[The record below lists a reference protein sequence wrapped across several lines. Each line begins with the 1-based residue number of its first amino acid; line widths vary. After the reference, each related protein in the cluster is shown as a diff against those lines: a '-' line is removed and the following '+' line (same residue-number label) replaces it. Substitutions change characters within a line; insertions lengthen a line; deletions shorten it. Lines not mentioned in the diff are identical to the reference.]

1 MKVPKATRLPSGAW
15 NVRVMV
21 DGKSVSITKPT
32 EKEAIAAAMQIKARK
47 EDGRKHT
54 PKTVSQAID
63 DYISARENVLS
74 PSTIRG
80 YRIIQR
86 TRFLPY
92 SGKRIGEMTAE
103 GWQRAVN
110 SEAKL
115 CSAKT
120 LRNAWLFLSSV
131 ITNAT
136 GQKVSVRLPQVI
148 QNDLPFLTAEQVP
161 VFLDAIKGT
170 PCEITALL
178 ALSSLRKS
186 EILALRWEDID
197 IERGCIYVRGAAVQN
212 EDGVIVR
219 KKETKNTTSR
229 RTIPFL
235 LPQLRDAVVAADKS
249 ADLVASWTFNT
260 ACRQIN
266 RACHEAGLPSIGLHG
281 LRRSFASLAYHIGMS
296 EEVAMKTG
304 GWADIY
310 TMRKI
315 YTKVSEADIA
325 KQGKEYESFFSNLQ

>member
-1 MKVPKATRLPSGAW
+1 MKVPKATQLPSGAW

-63 DYISARENVLS
+63 DYIADRQNVLS
-74 PSTIRG
+74 PSTVRG
-80 YRIIQR
+80 YRMIQR
-86 TRFLPY
+86 NRFKPY
-92 SGKRIGEMTAE
+92 MTKRIGEITAE
-103 GWQRAVN
+103 QWQRAVN
-110 SEAKL
+110 SEARL

-131 ITNAT
+131 ITNTT

-148 QNDLPFLTAEQVP
+148 QNDLPFLTAEQIP
-161 VFLDAIKGT
+161 VFLNAIKGT
-170 PCEITALL
+170 PCEISALL

-186 EILALRWEDID
+186 EILALRWADID
-197 IERGCIYVRGAAVQN
+197 LTRGCIYVRGAAVQN
-212 EDGVIVR
+212 EHGIIVQ

-235 LPQLRDAVVAADKS
+235 IPQLRAAVEIADKTKS
-249 ADLVASWTFNT
+249 LVANWSYNT
-260 ACRQIN
+260 ACSRIN
-266 RACHEAGLPSIGLHG
+266 NICEANGLPKVGLHG
-281 LRRSFASLAYHIGMS
+281 LRRSFASLAYHLGIS
-296 EEVAMKTG
+296 EEVAMKAG

-315 YTKVSEADIA
+315 YTKVSEADIEA
-325 KQGKEYESFFSNLQ
+325 QGKEYEGFFARLQ